1 MAARL
6 APRMTGGPPFTF
18 SYQEPMQKMLSSAI
32 GSAFATSVAFAVPA
46 HAAPIPMTATTAP
59 TVQEAPLRAHL
70 QFLSSD
76 MLEGR
81 GTGQRGGDLAVA
93 YLESQAMAAGLK
105 PGNGNSYR
113 QSVKIAGIKASPQA
127 SSVVLEAGGKAQALT
142 FGKDWVWAPGDATA
156 IHAMDA
162 ELVFVGYGITAPEQG
177 WDDYKGIDCKGK
189 VLVMM
194 VNDPMPTSLE
204 PDRFGGKGL
213 TYYGRWT
220 YKFEEAARH
229 GAAGVLLIHTDA
241 SASYG
246 WSVVQNSWLAERFQ
260 LASGKGGSAMQG
272 WMTESSA
279 RGLFKAAGHDLDAL
293 RTAAENKNFKP
304 VAINAKVKG
313 ETRAE
318 VRLIDQFN
326 VAGIVPG
333 TDPKLKDEVVIYSAH
348 WDHLGKQGKDGDSGD
363 TIYNGAVDNATGSA
377 GLLAMALEASKSPA
391 KRSQMFLWVA
401 AEEQG
406 LLGSAAYAASPLWP
420 ANKTAANLNLDSL
433 NWVGA
438 TRDIGTQGSERT
450 ELGAMAE
457 AAAKSMGLKVAM
469 PKPDLSGGYFR
480 SDHFSFAKSGIPAF
494 SIAGGRD
501 YIVDAAASTA
511 KAETYGEQRYHQ
523 VSDEYDAAWNLAGM
537 VQQAQFT
544 LNLGRMIANT
554 PKMPAWK
561 AGDALGKVRSGGL

>member
-1 MAARL
+1 
-6 APRMTGGPPFTF
+6 
-18 SYQEPMQKMLSSAI
+18 MQKMLSSAI
-32 GSAFATSVAFAVPA
+32 ASALATSLALAIPA
-46 HAAPIPMTATTAP
+46 HAAAPSAP
-59 TVQEAPLRAHL
+59 TVHEAPLRAHL

-76 MLEGR
+76 VLEGR
-81 GTGQRGGDLAVA
+81 GTGQRGADLAVA
-93 YLESQAMAAGLK
+93 YIESQAMSAGLK
-105 PGNGNSYR
+105 PANGNSFR
-113 QSVKIAGIKASPQA
+113 QSVKIAGVRATPLDSK
-127 SSVVLEAGGKAQALT
+127 VVLEAGGQAQALT
-142 FGKDWVWAPGDATA
+142 FGKDWVWAPGDAKPV
-156 IHAMDA
+156 HAMDA

-189 VLVMM
+189 ILVMM
-194 VNDPMPTSLE
+194 VNDPMPTAAE

-246 WSVVQNSWLAERFQ
+246 WSVVQNSWTAERFQ
-260 LASGKGGSAMQG
+260 LAAGTPGTGMEG
-272 WMTESSA
+272 WMTESTA
-279 RGLFKAAGHDLDAL
+279 RGLFKAAGQDLDQL
-293 RTAAENKNFKP
+293 RAAAEHKDFKP
-304 VAINAKVKG
+304 VPLAARVKG

-318 VRLIDQFN
+318 VRMVDQFN

-348 WDHLGKQGKDGDSGD
+348 WDHLGKQGSSGD
-363 TIYNGAVDNATGSA
+363 TIYNGAVDNASGSA
-377 GLLAMALEASKSPA
+377 GLLAMAMEAAKSPA

-406 LLGSAAYAASPLWP
+406 LLGSAAYAVSPLWP

-433 NWVGA
+433 NFVGA
-438 TRDIGTQGSERT
+438 THDVGTQGSERT

-457 AAAKSMGLKVAM
+457 AAAKAMGLKVAK
-469 PKPDLSGGYFR
+469 PTPDLSGGYFR
-480 SDHFSFAKSGIPAF
+480 SDHFSFAKAGIPAF
-494 SIAGGRD
+494 SIEGGHD
-501 YIVDAAASTA
+501 YAKDQVASKA
-511 KAETYGEQRYHQ
+511 KAKAYEDRYHQ
-523 VSDEYDAAWNLAGM
+523 VSDEYDASWDLSGM

-544 LNLGRMIANT
+544 LNLGRMIANA

-561 AGDALGKVRSGGL
+561 AGDAFGKVRAGAQ